1 MTTEELTRRLGAEAV
16 VRIAAAEWKEVRE
29 AFEVVERHPTF
40 LAGELVI
47 VRGDAGLLAVEE
59 PSSDERVLRR
69 LADEVEMRAFV
80 KDRLETYERM
90 WDGCGCKV
98 EYYR

>member
-1 MTTEELTRRLGAEAV
+1 MTMEELTRRLGAEAI
-16 VRIAAAEWKEVRE
+16 VRMAAADWEEVQG
-29 AFEVVERHPTF
+29 AFEVVERHRTF

-59 PSSDERVLRR
+59 PSPGERVLRR
-69 LADEVEMRAFV
+69 LADEGEMRRFV
-80 KDRLETYERM
+80 EDRLETYERM

-98 EYYR
+98 EYDR